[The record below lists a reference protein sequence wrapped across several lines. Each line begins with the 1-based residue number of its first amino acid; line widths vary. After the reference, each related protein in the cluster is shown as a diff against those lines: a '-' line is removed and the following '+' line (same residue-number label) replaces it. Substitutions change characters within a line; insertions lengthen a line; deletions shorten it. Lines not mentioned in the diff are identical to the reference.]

1 VDDSENTHSV
11 EYGDLLFTLQEH
23 GRWRIRT
30 NAELE
35 QCCTTTIIVTTIRTK
50 RLEWAVHV
58 EQMSNQRMVKKVYGG
73 SMAGRRCRDRWI
85 DDMEEDLRSVGVK
98 RWRKRALDKREWA
111 AVVKEA
117 KAKL

>member
-1 VDDSENTHSV
+1 MDDSENTHSV
-11 EYGDLLFTLQEH
+11 EYGDLLFTLKEH

-35 QCCTTTIIVTTIRTK
+35 QCCTTIIVTTIRTK

-58 EQMSNQRMVKKVYGG
+58 EQMSNQRMVKKVYEG

-85 DDMEEDLRSVGVK
+85 DDMEEYLRSVGVK
-98 RWRKRALDKREWA
+98 RWRKREWA